1 MSNLQ
6 ELIERRDS
14 IRAAST
20 PLRATRDDYVNRT
33 RQMIASMD
41 VEIKMVERG
50 LFELEMEIGRV
61 AKANGGRH

>member
-1 MSNLQ
+1 
-6 ELIERRDS
+6 
-14 IRAAST
+14 
-20 PLRATRDDYVNRT
+20 LRATRDDYVNRT